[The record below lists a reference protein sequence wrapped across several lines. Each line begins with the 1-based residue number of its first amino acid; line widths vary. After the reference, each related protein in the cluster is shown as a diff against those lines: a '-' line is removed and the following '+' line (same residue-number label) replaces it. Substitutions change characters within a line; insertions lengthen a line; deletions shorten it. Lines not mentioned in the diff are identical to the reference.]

1 MITQISY
8 NVIIDRF
15 KAFASGHY
23 LIERFTHG
31 ELDVTDIEKENGY
44 PWMHVFPVSIEP
56 RGGSRLYSFAV
67 IFADLPREKETP
79 TEYQRESLSDCIRL
93 AEDLL
98 AEIQNGLVVFGPTV
112 ELDGS
117 PSIEP
122 LIQEFTHTLTGVKLE
137 LTISVP
143 WDWSACDIPA
153 DWSVGGTGSGGSG
166 VGVGLVLRVN
176 NTDNVSQDILD
187 LINGTNVTITDLG
200 NGQVRIDATGG
211 ISSIN
216 WGDIGGTLANQTDLA
231 TALGLKANSAD
242 LGAVAFSNDYNDL
255 DNLPTIPTLTSDLT
269 NDSGF
274 ITIGDVPT
282 QVQSNWTQSDNG
294 QLDFIKNK
302 PTLATVATSGSYT
315 DLINKPSIPA
325 AQVNSDWN
333 ASSGLAQ
340 ILNKPSLAT
349 VATSGSYT
357 DLTNKPTIPAAQ
369 VNSDWNASSGLAQ
382 ILNKPIIPAA
392 QIQSDWNQSN
402 NASLDFIKNKP
413 SLGAGTVTSVA
424 LTMPAA
430 FTVGGSPITTAGTL
444 GVTGAGVAS
453 QYIRGDGTLANFPT
467 GGGGG
472 ASVNYYLNGSVSQGT
487 IGGATFQQLGK
498 TAVVGT
504 GTDFVRTNGAGNGY
518 IAQFITDINDPAL
531 LLIPSG
537 NWHFE
542 TFFSASSSGGSP
554 SFYIELYKYNGA
566 TLTLIASN
574 AANPEGITAGTTI
587 DLYTSVISVPA
598 TVLTA
603 TDRIAIRIF
612 VTTSG
617 RTLTLH
623 TEGSHLSEITTT
635 FSTGITAINSL
646 TAQVQSLTTGTAGTD
661 FAINSAGSVHTFNL
675 PTANAANRGALSS
688 ADWTT
693 FNGKQDA
700 IGLTTVGTNLATLP
714 NPSAIRYLRVNAD
727 NSVSALTLAQLKTDL
742 SISSNI
748 TVILGSNVTNVG
760 TALEDIT
767 AFSFAVSANKTYRFR
782 TTILY
787 ARTSGTGYFSVNG
800 PTFATNGMSYRFT
813 QPGTA
818 TTNQFNNQIAY
829 NGGTSATLASGGIVI
844 GEGII
849 KTTASGTVI
858 MRMQCSAGAS
868 LTIQAGSFIEYSEIA

>member
-67 IFADLPREKETP
+67 IFADLPRDKETP

-166 VGVGLVLRVN
+166 VGVGLVMRVN
-176 NTDNVSQDILD
+176 GVDNVSQDILD
-187 LINGTNVTITDLG
+187 LVNGTNVTITDLG
-200 NGQVRIDATGG
+200 NGQIRFDALGG
-211 ISSIN
+211 IGSIN
-216 WGDIGGTLANQTDLA
+216 WGGIGGTLSNQTDLA
-231 TALGLKANSAD
+231 TALGLKANTAD
-242 LGAVAFSNDYNDL
+242 LSAVAFSNDYNDL
-255 DNLPTIPTLTSDLT
+255 DNLPTIPTLTSELT
-269 NDSGF
+269 NNSGF
-274 ITIGDVPT
+274 ITIGDVP
-282 QVQSNWTQSDNG
+282 
-294 QLDFIKNK
+294 
-302 PTLATVATSGSYT
+302 P
-315 DLINKPSIPA
+315 
-325 AQVNSDWN
+325 QVNADWN
-333 ASSGLAQ
+333 ASSGVAQ
-340 ILNKPSLAT
+340 ILNKP
-349 VATSGSYT
+349 
-357 DLTNKPTIPAAQ
+357 TIPTNLDDLADVNTPTPTNAQ
-369 VNSDWNASSGLAQ
+369 VLTFNTATGKWIASTPTAGGS
-382 ILNKPIIPAA
+382 
-392 QIQSDWNQSN
+392 
-402 NASLDFIKNKP
+402 
-413 SLGAGTVTSVA
+413 GTVTSVG

-430 FTVGGSPITTAGTL
+430 FSVASSPVTTSGTL
-444 GVTGAGVAS
+444 AVTGSGVAS
-453 QYIRGDGTLANFPT
+453 QYVRGDGTLANFPT

-487 IGGATFQQLGK
+487 IGGAVFQQLNK
-498 TAVVGT
+498 TAVIGA
-504 GTDFVRTNGAGNGY
+504 GTDFIRTNAAGNGY
-518 IAQFITDINDPAL
+518 IAQFITDANDPAQ

-542 TFFSASSSGGSP
+542 TFFSASSSGGNP
-554 SFYIELYKYNGA
+554 SFYIELYKYDGA

-574 AANPEGITAGTTI
+574 SANPELITAGTVI

-603 TDRIAIRIF
+603 SERIAIRIF
-612 VTTSG
+612 VVTSG

-623 TEGSHLSEITTT
+623 TEGPHLSEIVTT
-635 FSTGITAINSL
+635 FSTGLTALNSL
-646 TAQVQSLTTGTAGTD
+646 TAQVQSLTTGTAGTN
-661 FAINSAGSVHTFNL
+661 FAISSSGTVHTFNL
-675 PTANAANRGALSS
+675 PTASATNRGALSS
-688 ADWTT
+688 ADFST

-700 IGLTTVGTNLATLP
+700 IGLTTVGTNFATLA
-714 NPSAIRYLRVNAD
+714 NPSAIRYIRINAD

-748 TVILGSNVTNVG
+748 TTVLGGNVTNVG

-767 AFSFAVSANKTYRFR
+767 GFSFAVAANKTYRFR

-800 PTFATNGMSYRFT
+800 PTFAANGMSYRFT

-849 KTTASGTVI
+849 KTTALGTVI